1 MFVCVLL
8 KARGEVIG
16 DGVRIHSLALPGL
29 VSSVDV
35 RFSAPGEV
43 GTIATFFFHRQSNH
57 LDSAGDIKRQVNV
70 PEI

>member
-43 GTIATFFFHRQSNH
+43 GTIATLFFHRQSNH
-57 LDSAGDIKRQVNV
+57 LDSAGDIKRQIDI